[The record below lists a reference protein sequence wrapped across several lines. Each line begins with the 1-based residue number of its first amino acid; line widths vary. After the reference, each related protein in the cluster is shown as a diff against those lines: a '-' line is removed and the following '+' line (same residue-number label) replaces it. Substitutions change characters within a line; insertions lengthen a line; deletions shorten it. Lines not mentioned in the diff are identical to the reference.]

1 MKLVFLSN
9 YFNHHQKPVSDA
21 FYQRL
26 GKNYVFI
33 ETAQMTQERINMGW
47 SNIDVPGYV
56 KYYYEDKCKEV
67 ECQNLIDSADVIIIG
82 SAPNELIKSA
92 LKSGKIVFR
101 YSERPIKENKDFW
114 IKYPVRFFKWHLQN
128 KKRNKVYLLCASAF
142 SSYDYSR
149 FGLFKDK
156 AFKWGYFPETYYY
169 DDINDIL
176 DTKEKNSILWVARML
191 PWKHPSHAIEV
202 ARRLCEDNLDFQ
214 LNMIGTGSEQQKI
227 EKLIRQYGLEEKV
240 QLIGSVKPSEV
251 RHYMEKSEI
260 FLFTSDHNEGW
271 GAVLNEAMNSA
282 CAVVS
287 NARIGSAPF
296 LIQDKK
302 NGLLYDEND
311 IEKLY
316 QNTKMLIQ
324 NKEERKCLSYN
335 AYNTITNEWNAENAV
350 EKFMLLINNMQ
361 KSDCKN
367 DKIFSGVCSHAEIIK
382 DTWFNKRRENN
393 AKF

>member
-21 FYQRL
+21 FYQKL

-33 ETAQMTQERINMGW
+33 ETARMTQERINMGW
-47 SNIDVPGYV
+47 SNIDVPEYV
-56 KYYYEDKCKEV
+56 KYYYEDKSREV

-128 KKRNKVYLLCASAF
+128 KKRYKVYLLCASAF

-149 FGLFKDK
+149 FGLFRDK
-156 AFKWGYFPETYYY
+156 AFKWGYFPKTYYY

-176 DTKEKNSILWVARML
+176 DTKKKNSILWVARML
-191 PWKHPSHAIEV
+191 QWKHPSHAIEV

-214 LNMIGTGSEQQKI
+214 LNMIGIGSEQQKI
-227 EKLIRQYGLEEKV
+227 ETLIHQYGLEEKV
-240 QLIGSVKPSEV
+240 HLIGSVKPSEV
-251 RHYMEKSEI
+251 RAYMEKSEI

-324 NKEERKCLSYN
+324 NKEERKRLSYN
-335 AYNTITNEWNAENAV
+335 AYNTITNEWNAERAV
-350 EKFMLLINNMQ
+350 EKFMLLINNIQ
-361 KSDCKN
+361 KN
-367 DKIFSGVCSHAEIIK
+367 DSKNEKIFSGVCSHAEIIK
-382 DTWFNKRRENN
+382 DTWFDKRRENN